1 MQLQFTLHLHFVF
14 YRNECAQPEC
24 GVFFTTSP
32 PHARCLTL
40 TLAPDGAGP
49 GCSRVRESRG
59 QQPFR
64 YPRVRRTR
72 HHARTL
78 LFQSTVVV
86 TPCSG
91 ARVRHQCQPLS
102 RNNYLTSRR
111 FAPQL
116 WSASAR
122 RRFDL
127 RDMSRSPIK
136 NPRRWQFWV
145 GSYLSLLNVAE
156 GRPLACRARPRN
168 QIVFHIAT
176 QFP

>member
-1 MQLQFTLHLHFVF
+1 M
-14 YRNECAQPEC
+14 
-24 GVFFTTSP
+24 
-32 PHARCLTL
+32 
-40 TLAPDGAGP
+40 
-49 GCSRVRESRG
+49 
-59 QQPFR
+59 
-64 YPRVRRTR
+64 RRTR

-127 RDMSRSPIK
+127 RDMSRSFLSKAARLRHGRDTEVSRPGLQLGRART
-136 NPRRWQFWV
+136 RRHRADTCASV
-145 GSYLSLLNVAE
+145 SCPASESASLTPSAVV
-156 GRPLACRARPRN
+156 RRARPNREAN
-168 QIVFHIAT
+168 NKTWGHHLRRLGSLTCASAYFHWHHACDGL
-176 QFP
+176 